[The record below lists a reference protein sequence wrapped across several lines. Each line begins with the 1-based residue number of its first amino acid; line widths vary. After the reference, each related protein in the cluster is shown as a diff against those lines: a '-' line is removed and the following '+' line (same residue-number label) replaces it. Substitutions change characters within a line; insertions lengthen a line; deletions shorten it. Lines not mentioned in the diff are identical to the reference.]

1 MSVYELERMLGAS
14 SGILI
19 NLLSYVFAGLMGS
32 VILTYGI
39 RWFIFVKAGQKGW
52 KGLIPF
58 YSDYINY
65 KIAWDGRIYI
75 ALLVGSIGSAIIGTI
90 CGWIHPAL
98 GSVVSILLNTA
109 VAGAYAIAGMILQFK
124 MARAFGRNDYF
135 AVGLYF
141 LGNVFTAILAFG
153 DAKYLGPQ
161 GKDGI
166 GVPKF
171 VDDLGQRASAAASA
185 AANAAA
191 QQLQQRAA
199 QHQPQ
204 PQPVQETMQ
213 QAYQPQ
219 QQPYQPGYPSAPQ
232 QGYQAQQPVYPS
244 QQIYQ
249 AAPQQPAYPQEAQ
262 PNMPPRPGRR
272 AMRNNG
278 YEQ

>member
-1 MSVYELERMLGAS
+1 MNVYQMEQMLGAS

-19 NLLSYVFAGLMGS
+19 NLLSYVFAGVMGS
-32 VILTYGI
+32 VILSYGI

-52 KGLIPF
+52 KALIPF

-65 KIAWDGRIYI
+65 KIAWDGRIYL
-75 ALLVGSIGSAIIGTI
+75 ALLLGSIAGAVLGTV

-98 GSVVSILLNTA
+98 GGVVSFVLNAA

-153 DAKYLGPQ
+153 DAKYQGPQ

-171 VDDLGQRASAAASA
+171 VDDLGQRATAAASA

-191 QQLQQRAA
+191 QQFQQRAA

-204 PQPVQETMQ
+204 PVQETVQ
-213 QAYQPQ
+213 QVYQPQ

-232 QGYQAQQPVYPS
+232 QGYQTQQPVYPS
-244 QQIYQ
+244 RQIYQ

-262 PNMPPRPGRR
+262 QNMPQRPGRR
-272 AMRNNG
+272 AMRNLDS
-278 YEQ
+278 EQ